1 MNAEVIDCIYDSP
14 KYDPKYDPPP
24 SSDAVSGTGGKRV
37 TLVFRDGTKV
47 SGSTTKRNLPSPVAT
62 NDTNLQNRSVATEDD
77 RIRGTKR
84 KNEDKDKDAA
94 PAVEK
99 KAKTKDENILL
110 IAKVPDLSVENIMKS
125 CRTFGIDPDAF
136 IRSLG
141 TKTPLNTRFENISK
155 ELHISS
161 LKGYRASRV
170 EESDIVQIMNKYF
183 AWSNQGMSI
192 IEYTWKKNERGVL
205 ICEKYASHLMT
216 HLRNRLKGFKT
227 KKIVQ
232 QAEHNAKPENKAKK
246 AEYNDWFVIWQEST
260 DRINEDMF
268 KKKVFDMGAI
278 LNT

>member
-84 KNEDKDKDAA
+84 KNEDKDKDA
-94 PAVEK
+94 
-99 KAKTKDENILL
+99 
-110 IAKVPDLSVENIMKS
+110 
-125 CRTFGIDPDAF
+125 
-136 IRSLG
+136 
-141 TKTPLNTRFENISK
+141 
-155 ELHISS
+155 
-161 LKGYRASRV
+161 
-170 EESDIVQIMNKYF
+170 
-183 AWSNQGMSI
+183 NQGMSI

-216 HLRNRLKGFKT
+216 HLRNRLKGFEYREKT
-227 KKIVQ
+227 
-232 QAEHNAKPENKAKK
+232 E
-246 AEYNDWFVIWQEST
+246 WFVIWQRST

-268 KKKVFDMGAI
+268 RKKVYEMGAI
-278 LNT
+278 LK

>member
-1 MNAEVIDCIYDSP
+1 MN
-14 KYDPKYDPPP
+14 DP
-24 SSDAVSGTGGKRV
+24 
-37 TLVFRDGTKV
+37 
-47 SGSTTKRNLPSPVAT
+47 NM
-62 NDTNLQNRSVATEDD
+62 QNRSVATEDN
-77 RIRGTKR
+77 RTPGTSKR

-99 KAKTKDENILL
+99 KAKTSQLIVVSNTTWPSGLIVTKDENVLL

-161 LKGYRASRV
+161 LKGYRTSRV
-170 EESDIVQIMNKYF
+170 EESDIVQIMNKFF

-216 HLRNRLKGFKT
+216 HLRNRLKGFEYVYKYS
-227 KKIVQ
+227 V
-232 QAEHNAKPENKAKK
+232 NDKPEKT
-246 AEYNDWFVIWQEST
+246 EWFVIWQRST

-268 KKKVFDMGAI
+268 RKKVYEMGAI

>member
-1 MNAEVIDCIYDSP
+1 MN
-14 KYDPKYDPPP
+14 DP
-24 SSDAVSGTGGKRV
+24 
-37 TLVFRDGTKV
+37 
-47 SGSTTKRNLPSPVAT
+47 NM
-62 NDTNLQNRSVATEDD
+62 QNRSVATEDN
-77 RIRGTKR
+77 RTPGTSKR

-161 LKGYRASRV
+161 LNGYLPSRV
-170 EESDIVQIMNKYF
+170 EESDIVHIMNKFF
-183 AWSNQGMSI
+183 AWSNEGMSI
-192 IEYTWKKNERGVL
+192 NEYTWGKDERGVL
-205 ICEKYASHLMT
+205 ICKQYASHLMT
-216 HLRNRLKGFKT
+216 HLRNRLKGF
-227 KKIVQ
+227 
-232 QAEHNAKPENKAKK
+232 EHVSNRYSIHDKPEKT
-246 AEYNDWFVIWQEST
+246 EWFVIWQRST

-268 KKKVFDMGAI
+268 KKKVFEMGAE
-278 LNT
+278 LWEWSKKDVTYVRKC

>member
-24 SSDAVSGTGGKRV
+24 SSDAVSGTGGKRG
-37 TLVFRDGTKV
+37 TLVFRDGDGRFRLVVDPETFV
-47 SGSTTKRNLPSPVAT
+47 PVAT

-99 KAKTKDENILL
+99 RAQTNDENILL
-110 IAKVPDLSVENIMKS
+110 IAKVPDLSVENIRKS
-125 CRTFGIDPDAF
+125 CMTFGINPNDF
-136 IRSLG
+136 IGSLG

-155 ELHISS
+155 KLHISS
-161 LKGYRASRV
+161 ISDRV
-170 EESDIVQIMNKYF
+170 FSENHIVQIMNKFF

-192 IEYTWKKNERGVL
+192 IEYTWKKNERGTL

-216 HLRNRLKGFKT
+216 HLRNRLKGFEYVNKPYTEKT
-227 KKIVQ
+227 
-232 QAEHNAKPENKAKK
+232 E
-246 AEYNDWFVIWQEST
+246 WFVIWQRST

-268 KKKVFDMGAI
+268 RKKVYEMGAI
-278 LNT
+278 LIDTY